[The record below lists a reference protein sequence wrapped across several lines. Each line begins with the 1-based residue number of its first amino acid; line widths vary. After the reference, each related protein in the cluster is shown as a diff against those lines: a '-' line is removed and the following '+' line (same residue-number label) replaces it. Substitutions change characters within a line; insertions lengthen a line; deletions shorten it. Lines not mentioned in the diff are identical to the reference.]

1 MSTGQFWI
9 LYAEQDADFINIM
22 AATNESSPKVVTRL
36 QNFSLPTTG
45 CEPNFE
51 QCHLTCFPCGHARQP
66 ETLCCVLPVIDSNG
80 TNGLAFLQLQRA
92 TELNSSSV
100 IRLQNQTVATNS
112 YDCVMGQTFDR
123 LHGDRVVACFNTT
136 TTGLAYM
143 LFGYLSY
150 DDTNTLNFVVED
162 RPHFAQFDDFPDSL
176 SLSETRFFQESNGDC
191 PYEENLFFVST
202 SRAYIATIKDED
214 RFDIAFAGDISDC
227 LHPIDVAYIETVTNR
242 LLLRVQC
249 SPHITKLVRVCG
261 THRTEEVYDSRVNG
275 SIHQCVAP
283 GVQVNVTLGADTI
296 SFKSTSN
303 LPIFENISSSHPF
316 GLTPNISYGFCNIGS
331 DLNFV
336 LGLSNGSVLS
346 FSFTTGKTSTLS
358 RNSCNSS
365 TNSYTRGECYKARLT
380 NSSGVVLV
388 YDHVDS
394 SFVVANLSC
403 VEDPVVARVHI
414 EPRPPLAELVEGLG
428 GSCPP
433 PPTPPTPFSTTVLA
447 TVTSST
453 LSLSSESVSSSV
465 ALTVVSTA
473 PKSTERYN
481 LLGLLA
487 LALPLVALLVVVL
500 IVLKWYS
507 NYRKKRNATVTQHPC
522 NHSRDG
528 NFRLMEDPSIHGS
541 ENGRESINTD
551 DTQMSLLGSGQPG
564 ATPPVESYP
573 GWAGVNGTAHCG
585 SDDQPKSKLPKMGEA
600 LDTSDGDTSNLVSK
614 EEEIHWPTLLTHDSP
629 PSSPSIFSSRN
640 PGELAT
646 AEELERPSQ
655 ATASPRHVQDGA
667 AADTSAELEPTL
679 TTGGGSLHPQ
689 SLSLGA
695 SSGASNMAP
704 VGHHHQPPASLA
716 LGPSSENASPS
727 HQGQDPYVGAL
738 TTSAMQSSPAQNA
751 AVVPGQLPYLPS
763 PQQPQQNQPQHLQPR
778 QGGGGS
784 SPVDPMTGEQQS
796 RRSLG
801 P

>member
-1 MSTGQFWI
+1 MIFVVLSTGQYWI
-9 LYAEQDADFINIM
+9 LYAEQDADSINIV
-22 AATNESSPKVVTRL
+22 AATNESPPKMVTRL

-51 QCHLTCFPCGHARQP
+51 QCHLTCFPCGHVGQP

-92 TELNSSSV
+92 T
-100 IRLQNQTVATNS
+100 IRLQNQTIATNS
-112 YDCVMGQTFDR
+112 YDCVMGRTFDR

-136 TTGLAYM
+136 TSDGLAYM

-150 DDTNTLNFVVED
+150 DDTNTLKFVVEN
-162 RPHFAQFDDFPDSL
+162 PPPIALFNGFPDSL
-176 SLSETRFFQESNGDC
+176 SLSETRFLQESNGDC
-191 PYEENLFFVST
+191 PYVENLFFVST
-202 SRAYIATIKDED
+202 SQAFIATIKDED
-214 RFDIAFAGDISDC
+214 RFDIASAGDISDC
-227 LHPIDVAYIETVTNR
+227 LHPIDVAYIETATNR

-249 SPHITKLVRVCG
+249 SQHITKLVRVCG

-275 SIHQCVAP
+275 SVHQCVAP
-283 GVQVNVTLGADTI
+283 GAQVNVTLGADTI
-296 SFKSTSN
+296 SFKSTSD

-316 GLTPNISYGFCNIGS
+316 ELTPNISYGFCNIGS
-331 DLNFV
+331 DLNLVF
-336 LGLSNGSVLS
+336 GLSNGSVLS
-346 FSFTTGKTSTLS
+346 FSFTTGKTSTLA
-358 RNSCNSS
+358 RNSCSSS
-365 TNSYTRGECYKARLT
+365 TNSYSRGECYKARLT

-428 GSCPP
+428 GSCPS
-433 PPTPPTPFSTTVLA
+433 PPTPFSTAVLA
-447 TVTSST
+447 TVTSSITPT

-465 ALTVVSTA
+465 ALTVA
-473 PKSTERYN
+473 PPVPKNTERSN
-481 LLGLLA
+481 LLGLIA
-487 LALPLVALLVVVL
+487 LALPLVALLGVVVL
-500 IVLKWYS
+500 FAYRD
-507 NYRKKRNATVTQHPC
+507 YRKKRNLTLKQHRF
-522 NHSRDG
+522 NHSRNG
-528 NFRLMEDPSIHGS
+528 NFSTSIHGS

-551 DTQMSLLGSGQPG
+551 ETQMSFLGSVQPG
-564 ATPPVESYP
+564 TASPCSHGEPPKCNAS
-573 GWAGVNGTAHCG
+573 GDSRLSLSHT
-585 SDDQPKSKLPKMGEA
+585 EA
-600 LDTSDGDTSNLVSK
+600 LDTSDGDTSYLSNLVSK
-614 EEEIHWPTLLTHDSP
+614 EEEIPQPTLLKQDSSNVP
-629 PSSPSIFSSRN
+629 PSPPSIFSSRN

-646 AEELERPSQ
+646 MEELVRPSQ

-667 AADTSAELEPTL
+667 AATTSAELESTL
-679 TTGGGSLHPQ
+679 TTGGGSSHPPC
-689 SLSLGA
+689 LSLGA

-704 VGHHHQPPASLA
+704 VGHHHQPPASLPLGA
-716 LGPSSENASPS
+716 GPSSSTENASPS
-727 HQGQDPYVGAL
+727 HQDQDPYVGAL
-738 TTSAMQSSPAQNA
+738 TTSAMQSSRPQNV

-763 PQQPQQNQPQHLQPR
+763 PQQHQQPQQNQPQPR

-801 P
+801 H